1 MPRIFPVSDLFDRGK
16 EPIRFE
22 ANAAEKTAISR
33 AFELEGLT
41 FLRAVLH
48 TRMVG
53 KILHVSGQVSA
64 RVTQTCVVS
73 LELFEHDIDEAV
85 DVRFSDDLA
94 AIKDAATDIPGNEAD
109 WVDPPDPIE
118 GDTLDLGALV
128 LEHLALGIDPY
139 PRKPGVA
146 FDLQADDGGETDKS
160 SPFEALRRLS
170 GQGENS

>member
-64 RVTQTCVVS
+64 RVTQT
-73 LELFEHDIDEAV
+73 
-85 DVRFSDDLA
+85 
-94 AIKDAATDIPGNEAD
+94 
-109 WVDPPDPIE
+109 
-118 GDTLDLGALV
+118 
-128 LEHLALGIDPY
+128 
-139 PRKPGVA
+139 
-146 FDLQADDGGETDKS
+146 
-160 SPFEALRRLS
+160 
-170 GQGENS
+170 